1 MAYQFRNY
9 IASDAVNEYKNRQ
22 DAATNR
28 YNNYANFG
36 YHQGLGGYG
45 QNINSAQDRL
55 NQLYSRNNLSQQ
67 FRYSN
72 QGQYNKA
79 LKDITNRNPFSYD
92 LSNDTLFQQ
101 AKEQYQT
108 MGKTAM
114 ADTIGQASAMTG
126 GYGNSYAATAGQQAY
141 NAYLQELNN
150 SIGDYYSMALSSYN
164 NETDRLNGVFNALS
178 SDRTNEQNEWA
189 GNWNVYN
196 NLYNMYSQELQ
207 NYQQMDQSA
216 WQQQGTNLYQSA
228 NLATSQYSTEST
240 NDRNTWSQSENLRA
254 EQAQQEETERANR
267 AEEAYRNAQLAET
280 IRSNK
285 ANEAYNLAQLN
296 TKSSQ
301 SSESSQSS
309 DNYKDQVWY
318 GDSVTRAWIDK
329 IDNEAQTQ
337 VYRNYNGDMSA
348 ARKAVA
354 KEILS
359 GIKDDIS
366 NDEYDYIQWYY
377 NSSKEKQFTRK
388 VKG

>member
-9 IASDAVNEYKNRQ
+9 VASDAVNEYKNRQ

-28 YNNYANFG
+28 YNNYANSG

-45 QNINSAQDRL
+45 QNINSAQNRL

-101 AKEQYQT
+101 AKEQYQA

-164 NETDRLNGVFNALS
+164 SETDRLNGVYNALS
-178 SDRTNEQNEWA
+178 SDRANEQNEWA

-285 ANEAYNLAQLN
+285 ANEAYNLARSNAEQE
-296 TKSSQ
+296 SQ
-301 SSESSQSS
+301 YE
-309 DNYKDQVWY
+309 DQRWD
-318 GDSVTRAWIDK
+318 GDSVTRAWIDR
-329 IDNEAQTQ
+329 IDREAQYV
-337 VYRNYNGDMSA
+337 VYRNYDGDMSA

-377 NSSKEKQFTRK
+377 NHGEKPFTRS
-388 VKG
+388 VKKG